1 MSYKF
6 DLKNY
11 KRVINVS
18 LPLVL
23 SMGST
28 TVMEFTDRVFL
39 GNHSL
44 DALAAATPAGIT
56 SFLFASFFLG
66 VAGYVNVFIAQYTG
80 SGNNQGVGASL
91 WQGIYFAILGAIFM
105 SILAIF
111 AVPIFSFIGHEPYIQ
126 QLEVTYFRIISI
138 GAGVSL
144 TGATLSCFYSGR
156 GLTRIVMLIHI
167 AGTMFNIP
175 LDYALINGKWGFP
188 QLGIKGAAVATV
200 SSWILITSIFAIL
213 IFTKKNNQEFHVF
226 DKRSFNRDLFMRLM
240 KYGVP
245 GGVQLF
251 LDILVF
257 TFFVLMIGQLGRT
270 ELAVTNLV
278 LSINGL
284 SYMPMWGFSVGVSTL
299 VGQAMG
305 KKRPEDAV
313 VAAKSTAHIAL
324 IYVSCLILIF
334 LFKPEPLV
342 NIFLSNNLPIDE
354 KEAIVA
360 MGTVLLKF
368 VALYLLFD
376 SLIIIYTGAL
386 KGAGDSQFIMF
397 SIIASS
403 TVFLFIPLW
412 FGMKSFGMGL
422 YFAWSCI
429 TTYLVVLFI
438 MVIARYNNGKW
449 KEIRVIEY

>member
-1 MSYKF
+1 MKNKLSF
-6 DLKNY
+6 KNY
-11 KRVINVS
+11 RRVINVS

-44 DALAAATPAGIT
+44 EALAAATPAGIT

-80 SGNNQGVGASL
+80 SGSKEGVGASL
-91 WQGIYFAILGAIFM
+91 WQGIYFTILGAVFM
-105 SILAIF
+105 SMLAIF
-111 AVPIFSFIGHEPYIQ
+111 AVPIFAFIGHDPHIQ
-126 QLEVTYFRIISI
+126 QLEVPYFRILCL

-144 TGATLSCFYSGR
+144 TGATLSSFYSGR
-156 GLTRIVMLIHI
+156 GLTRIVMFVHI
-167 AGTMFNIP
+167 AGTLFNIP
-175 LDYALINGKWGFP
+175 LDYALINGKWIFP
-188 QLGIKGAAVATV
+188 ELGIQGAAVATV
-200 SSWILITSIFAIL
+200 SCWIFITSTFAAL
-213 IFTKKNNQEFHVF
+213 IFRRKNIKEFHLF
-226 DKRSFNRDLFMRLM
+226 DKRAFNKELFMRLM

-257 TFFVLMIGQLGRT
+257 TFFILMIGRLGKT

-305 KKRPEDAV
+305 RKRPADAAI
-313 VAAKSTAHIAL
+313 AAKSTVHIAL
-324 IYVSCLILIF
+324 VYVSSLILIF
-334 LFKPEPLV
+334 ILKPEPLI
-342 NIFLSNNLPIDE
+342 NIFLSDNLSLAE
-354 KEAIVA
+354 KEPLMQ
-360 MGTVLLKF
+360 MGIKLMKF
-368 VALYLLFD
+368 VSLYLLFD
-376 SLIIIYTGAL
+376 ALIIIYTGVL
-386 KGAGDSQFIMF
+386 KGAGDSQFIMT
-397 SIIASS
+397 SIISVS
-403 TVFLFIPLW
+403 VTCLFIPLW
-412 FGMKSFGMGL
+412 FGMQHFGMGL

-429 TTYLVVLFI
+429 TVYLIVLFI
-438 MVIARYNNGKW
+438 IVITRYHRGRW
-449 KEIRVIEY
+449 KEITILEH